1 MVLVTNHIFDR
12 GDIMNKKNCIMAT
25 VAAAALTSLSV
36 FMWIKN
42 NPKEAKKMRKDFC
55 KATDDIEDCIENMM

>member
-36 FMWIKN
+36 FMGAIGVVLN
-42 NPKEAKKMRKDFC
+42 VDRQSRGGDFRH
-55 KATDDIEDCIENMM
+55 